1 MGFLLL
7 IKSVQIFATKNIT
20 QVSGTEK
27 EKRKKQA
34 GGRRKKKGGCYTF
47 NKQTPNIK
55 SSHNSS
61 VCRHLILLRFVLV
74 CVLGSQVPLGFSA
87 SNRLA
92 KGNYQLI

>member
-34 GGRRKKKGGCYTF
+34 GGRRKKKEVVTHSI
-47 NKQTPNIK
+47 NK
-55 SSHNSS
+55 
-61 VCRHLILLRFVLV
+61 
-74 CVLGSQVPLGFSA
+74 
-87 SNRLA
+87 RLT
-92 KGNYQLI
+92 